1 MNCILSNPY
10 DRNKVV
16 KTGLFN
22 NRMTKI
28 DENIRLELFVGVFLK
43 TFPISNVCLYGHPVV
58 IRCEITIYE
67 DDKMMKHAVEDFKK
81 IFMINDGQL
90 NIKYSA
96 IKSNRNFDTL
106 SPWTLNDMVYEVMY
120 KYEQMFPCSFILN
133 MFNDDNPSLD
143 GTKVI
148 VVPLVRAKEVTINT
162 LREIIRSIHQS
173 ITSTIIN
180 EIMNEY
186 INCIVGKLD
195 EQCLS
200 EYLPKEIKFKISEQM
215 TNCPII
221 DREIEMSLFD
231 SDDDS
236 LCFKEAYGG
245 VIDSYGM
252 STFSGVIRSN
262 DDFFIFTTGHG
273 LNDGCT
279 VDSGHYMLKDFMWPT
294 KFREGQIQN
303 DNYFKSNIAK
313 DAKIDTAT
321 VSDVC
326 LLQPQK
332 GVKDKFLAKK
342 QCFIKQDFIKEYN
355 KEGNPV
361 LPNKEQIEGTVQY
374 IGCKSEG
381 EMKIIG
387 TACIG
392 RDFMYKISE
401 GKKQRLLFY
410 ERLYVAEP
418 ISDKKGE
425 CSVPG
430 DSGACVTKKVT
441 IGDTEVV
448 KIHSFLKGT
457 LKGKEISYKLLSPA
471 HFVLEQVKKLLG
483 DDVSPSFVSYKADTM
498 TSDSNEDTMNDDLI
512 NHKVGSFDEDD
523 KATTYYNDQ
532 VDMISRDEDNLIDN
546 ETD

>member
-1 MNCILSNPY
+1 MFGDY
-10 DRNKVV
+10 D
-16 KTGLFN
+16 
-22 NRMTKI
+22 
-28 DENIRLELFVGVFLK
+28 
-43 TFPISNVCLYGHPVV
+43 
-58 IRCEITIYE
+58 
-67 DDKMMKHAVEDFKK
+67 
-81 IFMINDGQL
+81 
-90 NIKYSA
+90 
-96 IKSNRNFDTL
+96 
-106 SPWTLNDMVYEVMY
+106 
-120 KYEQMFPCSFILN
+120 
-133 MFNDDNPSLD
+133 PSLD

-148 VVPLVRAKEVTINT
+148 VVPSVRAKEVTMNT
-162 LREIIRSIHQS
+162 LREIIRSIHQP
-173 ITSTIIN
+173 ITSTVKN

-200 EYLPKEIKFKISEQM
+200 EYLPKEIQFKISEQK

-221 DREIEMSLFD
+221 DRDIEMSLFD
-231 SDDDS
+231 SEDDS

-245 VIDSYGM
+245 VINSHGM
-252 STFSGVIRSN
+252 STISGVIRSN
-262 DDFFIFTTGHG
+262 DDYFIFTTGHG

-326 LLQPQK
+326 LLQPRK
-332 GVKDKFLAKK
+332 GVKDKFLANK
-342 QCFIKQDFIKEYN
+342 QHFIKQDFIQEYN

-361 LPNKEQIEGTVQY
+361 LPNREQIEGTVQY
-374 IGCKSEG
+374 IGCMTKG
-381 EMKIIG
+381 EMKIRG

-401 GKKQRLLFY
+401 GKMQKLIFY

-430 DSGACVTKKVT
+430 DSGACVTKKV
-441 IGDTEVV
+441 IVGDTEVV

-457 LKGKEISYKLLSPA
+457 VKGEKLSYRLLSPA

-483 DDVSPSFVSYKADTM
+483 DDTSPSFVSYTADTM
-498 TSDSNEDTMNDDLI
+498 ASGSNEDTMNDDLI

-523 KATTYYNDQ
+523 KATTYYDDQ
-532 VDMISRDEDNLIDN
+532 VDMISSRDEDNLIDN